1 MNSLFENPTTLD
13 FRSYLVTAGSLYCAF
28 MILMAGVTALLV
40 SSYLWLRT
48 H

>member
-1 MNSLFENPTTLD
+1 MNNLFENPTALD
-13 FRSYLVTAGSLYCAF
+13 FRFYLFTVGSLYYTL
-28 MILMAGVTALLV
+28 MIVIAGVIALLV

>member
-1 MNSLFENPTTLD
+1 MNSLFENPTALD
-13 FRSYLVTAGSLYCAF
+13 FRSYLVTIGSLYYAF
-28 MILMAGVTALLV
+28 VIIMAGVIALLV

>member
-1 MNSLFENPTTLD
+1 MNNLFENPTALD
-13 FRSYLVTAGSLYCAF
+13 FRSYLFTVGSLYYTLV
-28 MILMAGVTALLV
+28 IVIAGVIALLV